1 MILLKVLRL
10 TKTHGQGILM
20 TLKTTAG
27 ANFERNVRAFHS
39 NHKRQMQEEL
49 WE

>member
-1 MILLKVLRL
+1 
-10 TKTHGQGILM
+10 M
-20 TLKTTAG
+20 TLNTTGG

-39 NHKRQMQEEL
+39 NQKRQMQEEL